1 MRVLLTGGAGYIG
14 SVLCRMLVKEGYD
27 VTVLDRFFF
36 GQESLADI
44 KDRVKLLRGDIRWVD
59 SSVVRGIDAVID
71 MAALSNDPL
80 GELDPRLT
88 FEINHK
94 ARVRLA
100 KLARRAGVQRYILAS
115 SASVYGI
122 QSGIATEQTALNP
135 LSTYAKANALWERDA
150 LPLASRKFVV
160 TALRQ
165 SSAYGLSKRMRFDI
179 VFNSMVLSLFKGE
192 VLPIMRNGQQ
202 QRPIIHVKDTSRAF
216 MTVLDAAPDLVRGE
230 IFNSGSNDQNF
241 RIFDLARTAA
251 TSVGRPFRFK
261 WYGSPDT
268 RSYEVGFDKIRK
280 VLGFRTKVTPRD
292 GAREV
297 FHALKTGALEAD
309 ERTITLVWYR
319 RLQEMLE
326 TVQGVSM
333 KGRIL

>member
-1 MRVLLTGGAGYIG
+1 MKVLLTGGAGYIG

-36 GQESLADI
+36 GRESLSEI
-44 KDRVKLLRGDIRWVD
+44 EDRVKLLRGDIRWVD

-80 GELDPRLT
+80 GELDPKLT
-88 FEINHK
+88 LEINHV

-100 KLARRAGVQRYILAS
+100 KLARRAGAQRYILAS
-115 SASVYGI
+115 SASVYGL
-122 QSGIATEQTALNP
+122 QTGIATEETRVHP
-135 LSTYAKANALWERDA
+135 LSTYARANALWERDA

-179 VFNSMVLSLFKGE
+179 VFNSMVLNLFHGRI
-192 VLPIMRNGQQ
+192 LPIMRNGQQ

-216 MTVLDAAPDLVRGE
+216 MSVLDAAPDLVSGE

-241 RIFDLARTAA
+241 RIFNLGQTAA
-251 TSVGRPFRFK
+251 KSLGLPFRFE
-261 WYGSPDT
+261 WYGSPDH
-268 RSYEVGFDKIRK
+268 RSYEVSFDKIRK
-280 VLGFRTKVTPRD
+280 VLGFKTKFTPRD

-297 FHALKTGALEAD
+297 FHTLKTGALKAD
-309 ERTITLVWYR
+309 ERTITLDWYR

-326 TVQGVSM
+326 TVREVAM
-333 KGRIL
+333 NGRIL